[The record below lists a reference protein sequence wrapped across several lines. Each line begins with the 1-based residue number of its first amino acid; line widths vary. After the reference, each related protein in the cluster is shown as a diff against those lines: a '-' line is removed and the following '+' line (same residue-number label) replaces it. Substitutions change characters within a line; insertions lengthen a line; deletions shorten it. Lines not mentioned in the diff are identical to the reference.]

1 MNDDGKMFEDPE
13 GKGIVWLIV
22 WSIIIVIVIAGI
34 LVLRVYYEKNT
45 TEKNKRLENATEY
58 SLCR

>member
-1 MNDDGKMFEDPE
+1 MSNRIDFEEPE
-13 GKGIVWLIV
+13 GKGCLIWTAWV
-22 WSIIIVIVIAGI
+22 IFIILAVAAI
-34 LVLRVYYEKNT
+34 LILRVYYEKNT